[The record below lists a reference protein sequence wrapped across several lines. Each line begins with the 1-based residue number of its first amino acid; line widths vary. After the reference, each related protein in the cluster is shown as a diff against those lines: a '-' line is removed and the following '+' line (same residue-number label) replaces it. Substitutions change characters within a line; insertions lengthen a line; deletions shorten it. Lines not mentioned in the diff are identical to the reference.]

1 MGAEDLAT
9 MHKALYSFQD
19 RHIPDTL
26 FRENTFLQKS
36 AGFGC
41 RMARLLLLDAQEDE
55 FISLVQHEV
64 FGHGA
69 RLRELGYEKNA
80 YGVNMFFP
88 FGDGHGFAQYGT
100 LQSGYQYPTIH
111 ERIAV
116 DIAGVDAQILLGST
130 ITEQALLDDSLHFRQ
145 GVLYLVSQNNQ
156 LAYLFRTKDVINPQ
170 SRDMS
175 DYVHAENSIYHRPNS
190 RSYSVRQLFTQDLV
204 SFANPF
210 QFYAAWSV
218 FYTYG
223 IKGRKKLNG
232 IPMIRIGQ
240 VRYLPAINYSLTPF
254 GSQYHFINY
263 VRYRRMLFSADLM
276 KSDNTF
282 NDFYGISLKAFN
294 LLNTSRIALNL
305 HLDVWEQPTLYLDN
319 YTLPKGA
326 SKPGGSFK
334 ADVTFRPVTL
344 PDRLGL
350 FVQAGYKTSGYL
362 TGDVLANGFMLRG
375 GIGMHL

>member
-1 MGAEDLAT
+1 MHHRKSLKNNEIYQIFRKIGCCILLLVTTFWSPAQSYSTIIIDKQRTATMGAEDLAT

-80 YGVNMFFP
+80 YGLNMFFP

-145 GVLYLVSQNNQ
+145 GVLYLVSQNFQ
-156 LAYLFRTKDVINPQ
+156 RPILLAATAAGLKDQEVIQ
-170 SRDMS
+170 RLLSR
-175 DYVHAENSIYHRPNS
+175 H
-190 RSYSVRQLFTQDLV
+190 
-204 SFANPF
+204 
-210 QFYAAWSV
+210 
-218 FYTYG
+218 
-223 IKGRKKLNG
+223 
-232 IPMIRIGQ
+232 
-240 VRYLPAINYSLTPF
+240 
-254 GSQYHFINY
+254 
-263 VRYRRMLFSADLM
+263 
-276 KSDNTF
+276 
-282 NDFYGISLKAFN
+282 
-294 LLNTSRIALNL
+294 
-305 HLDVWEQPTLYLDN
+305 
-319 YTLPKGA
+319 
-326 SKPGGSFK
+326 
-334 ADVTFRPVTL
+334 
-344 PDRLGL
+344 
-350 FVQAGYKTSGYL
+350 
-362 TGDVLANGFMLRG
+362 
-375 GIGMHL
+375 